1 MLFKNILIESNRKPK
16 KIWVDKSKEFYDR
29 SMKSWLQDNNK
40 KMHSTH
46 SKGKSVLANK
56 FIRTLKNLI
65 YKYMTSLSKNVYID
79 NLDCIVNQYNNI
91 YHRKIN
97 LNAFDAKSTTYIHF
111 NKENNK
117 KGPKLKFFII

>member
-91 YHRKIN
+91 YTRKIN